1 MWISKRRWKHLE
13 ARVAALEGKTQE
25 RQKTDVSDITNR
37 LSQRIQEQMKEPH
50 RQQLAIDCMAQH
62 IKEFLTQSA
71 GKEQA
76 DFGKTCGDNCPMWRN
91 GQCKD
96 FDWLKNMKPI
106 LNQSRVK
113 ISVANPLQT
122 NR

>member
-1 MWISKRRWKHLE
+1 M
-13 ARVAALEGKTQE
+13 
-25 RQKTDVSDITNR
+25 
-37 LSQRIQEQMKEPH
+37 QRKENNLTME
-50 RQQLAIDCMAQH
+50 QLAIDCMTQH
-62 IKEFLTQSA
+62 IKEFLTQSV

-76 DFGKTCGDNCPMWRN
+76 DFGKPCGDNCPMWRN